1 MATSWKFFSTS
12 AVDERAGLVTAL
24 TNVVWMGG
32 AQWAGKSTV
41 ARILAARY
49 PIAVYH
55 YDYHD
60 ARSHSMR
67 ARRDPTRFPELN
79 HFIRTL
85 DADPDDIWVR
95 PSPADMADVA
105 RSIFEERFVMVLE
118 DLVAMPDDLTVLAEG
133 WGLRP
138 QLLAPRLPEIERAIF
153 LVPTES
159 FRNHQAREMGRAQR
173 LEIDG
178 LSDPERA
185 QGNRVARD
193 AILAG
198 EVVADA
204 RRLGLRVI
212 EIDGV
217 DNETVIASRV
227 EAQFR
232 PFLPEWI
239 Y

>member
-1 MATSWKFFSTS
+1 
-12 AVDERAGLVTAL
+12 
-24 TNVVWMGG
+24 
-32 AQWAGKSTV
+32 
-41 ARILAARY
+41 
-49 PIAVYH
+49 
-55 YDYHD
+55 
-60 ARSHSMR
+60 
-67 ARRDPTRFPELN
+67 
-79 HFIRTL
+79 
-85 DADPDDIWVR
+85 
-95 PSPADMADVA
+95 
-105 RSIFEERFVMVLE
+105 
-118 DLVAMPDDLTVLAEG
+118 
-133 WGLRP
+133 
-138 QLLAPRLPEIERAIF
+138 
-153 LVPTES
+153 
-159 FRNHQAREMGRAQR
+159 MGRAQR